1 MAMVTRKDIE
11 VFRLNDKEV
20 SYKVAYELLDH
31 VNYNLSMYQNTGDNM
46 RKFAVRTTG
55 NRLTVLI
62 DLDHNKADLPI
73 YTSLHKATEA
83 AREIYRN
90 ELRHREAANNV
101 IPEVYTAEKIGT
113 LTPNESFLDKI
124 QRSCKGPKH
133 TLIVYKSNKRNAFK
147 IVHKNALYPS
157 EIVEWSSPPRYE
169 GKIVELEMSGV
180 PAANVRV
187 AYMFECI
194 KVMYCLKHALDH
206 HDVEIVKPAVD
217 K

>member
-11 VFRLNDKEV
+11 VVRLNGKEV
-20 SYKVAYELLDH
+20 SYKVAYEMIDH
-31 VNYNLSMYQNTGDNM
+31 VNYNLSMYQNAGDNK

-62 DLDHNKADLPI
+62 DLDNNTVDLPI

-90 ELRHREAANNV
+90 ELRHYEEANSTS
-101 IPEVYTAEKIGT
+101 PEVCRVEKIGT
-113 LTPNESFLDKI
+113 LIPNDSFFERLKK
-124 QRSCKGPKH
+124 SCKCPKH
-133 TLIVYKSNKRNAFK
+133 TLIVYKSNKRDAFK

-157 EIVEWSSPPRYE
+157 AVVVYKSFTYCDWMI
-169 GKIVELEMSGV
+169 ELEMGCNKWVV
-180 PAANVRV
+180 PVDK
-187 AYMFECI
+187 MFNSI
-194 KVMYCLKHALDH
+194 KNLYCHIH
-206 HDVEIVKPAVD
+206 GINPNDVEIIRPAVD

>member
-20 SYKVAYELLDH
+20 SYKVAYEMLDH

-62 DLDHNKADLPI
+62 DLDRNKVDLPI

-90 ELRHREAANNV
+90 ELRHREAANSV
-101 IPEVYTAEKIGT
+101 SHEVYRAEKIGT
-113 LTPNESFLDKI
+113 LIPNDSFL
-124 QRSCKGPKH
+124 RG
-133 TLIVYKSNKRNAFK
+133 L
-147 IVHKNALYPS
+147 
-157 EIVEWSSPPRYE
+157 
-169 GKIVELEMSGV
+169 
-180 PAANVRV
+180 
-187 AYMFECI
+187 
-194 KVMYCLKHALDH
+194 
-206 HDVEIVKPAVD
+206 
-217 K
+217 